1 MTHLTIQPIKT
12 VDACRH
18 FQEIER
24 RVWQADPEDIMPIHV
39 LITVVKNGGMMLGA
53 YAPDGPPELEGL
65 VGVALWWL
73 GAGVRNG
80 QQRVKV
86 CSHMAGVLPEW
97 QGRGIGLRLKLAQR
111 EWVLQQGITD
121 WVTWT
126 YDPLYRPNGVLNLH
140 YLGATC
146 NTYYPNHYGVMTDAL
161 NAGAPSDRCQVDW
174 DLNSL
179 RVQQALV
186 RKPGPSGH
194 PGVRNVPDKSLQVL
208 PTIPSASGFQAPVT
222 VDLPLAGSP
231 LAVPLPTDI
240 AAIRRQDRELGLA
253 WRFYIREVFE
263 KAFAA
268 GYNLVDCV
276 HLPEHGWH
284 YILEA
289 TATPQ

>member
-1 MTHLTIQPIKT
+1 MTAITIQPLKT

-18 FQEIER
+18 FQEVER

-53 YAPDGPPELEGL
+53 YTPDGPPELAGL

-73 GAGVRNG
+73 GAGRRNG

-111 EWVLQQGITD
+111 DWVLQQGITD

-126 YDPLYRPNGVLNLH
+126 YDPLYRPNAVLNLH
-140 YLGATC
+140 RLGATC
-146 NTYYPNHYGVMTDAL
+146 NTYYPNHYGAMTDAL

-174 DLNSL
+174 DLNSV
-179 RVQQALV
+179 RVVERVARPEDTRGWRV
-186 RKPGPSGH
+186 ARPEDA
-194 PGVRNVPDKSLQVL
+194 REWRVL
-208 PTIPSASGFQAPVT
+208 PSMITESGFRGPVE
-222 VDLPLAGSP
+222 VEVRLDGEP
-231 LAVPLPTDI
+231 LAVPLPDDI
-240 AAIRRQDRELGLA
+240 AAVRRQDRELGLA

-276 HLPEHGWH
+276 QIAEQGWH
-284 YILEA
+284 YILE
-289 TATPQ
+289 TATSK